1 MTLSRRPVVV
11 FCGIIASAPHRQ
23 EDANHDH
30 RQDLAQVPSS
40 PACPPRRWTSSPRW
54 LRRSPVPLDRCSS
67 RGQQA
72 SRLYLLRTG
81 KINVQVQPTAL
92 TEPLTIVSLSTFG
105 QLVGWSG
112 FMPNYYTASALC
124 LEDSSLLAFEGQAFN
139 RLLEDNPALGL
150 IVMRRI
156 AQVIS
161 QRLRT
166 IQGSVIK
173 LLYHQDQ

>member
-1 MTLSRRPVVV
+1 MP
-11 FCGIIASAPHRQ
+11 
-23 EDANHDH
+23 
-30 RQDLAQVPSS
+30 
-40 PACPPRRWTSSPRW
+40 
-54 LRRSPVPLDRCSS
+54 
-67 RGQQA
+67 
-72 SRLYLLRTG
+72 
-81 KINVQVQPTAL
+81 
-92 TEPLTIVSLSTFG
+92 
-105 QLVGWSG
+105 
-112 FMPNYYTASALC
+112 PNYYTASALC